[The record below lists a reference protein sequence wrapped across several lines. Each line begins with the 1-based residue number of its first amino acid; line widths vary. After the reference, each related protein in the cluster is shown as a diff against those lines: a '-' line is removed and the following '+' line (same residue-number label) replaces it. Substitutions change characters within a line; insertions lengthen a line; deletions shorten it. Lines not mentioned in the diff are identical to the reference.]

1 MKKMFNVP
9 KALTNNSQLTNP
21 RSKVSTMRLR
31 NKSAMTEFLLT
42 YLPTNVLT
50 LKKAFTLAEVLI
62 TLAIIGV
69 VAALT
74 IPNLMLSAIGNGYTK
89 QARITQNMLTKVFQ
103 SSLPSVYGTAENF
116 PNMNSVEFFE
126 SLEKYL
132 PPIREKSGFMRSAD
146 LPTPYWQPI
155 KGSKLYEGAVFELE
169 DNTIISFTTYNMGGR
184 GFFIAVDVNG
194 REEPNVLGKDI
205 FYLTFTSSPELPN
218 GDRTFYKFFA
228 YGQVKPLG
236 WRLSD
241 ADVVKYCMGN
251 KGWYNNSAL
260 LSKSMGWTT
269 IPGDGYFPSV
279 AAWQGSTCLE
289 LLNRL
294 NWNLNEYPIKKFS
307 SVEE

>member
-1 MKKMFNVP
+1 MKKMFNEP
-9 KALTNNSQLTNP
+9 KAVTNNSQLTVHC
-21 RSKVSTMRLR
+21 SQKKV
-31 NKSAMTEFLLT
+31 
-42 YLPTNVLT
+42 
-50 LKKAFTLAEVLI
+50 AFTLAEVLI

-132 PPIREKSGFMRSAD
+132 PPIREKSGFMRNAD

-155 KGSKLYEGAVFELE
+155 KGSTLYEGAVFELE
-169 DNTIISFTTYNMGGR
+169 NGTIISFATYRMEGR
-184 GFFIAVDVNG
+184 GFYIAVDVNG

-205 FYLTFTSSPELPN
+205 FYLTFTSSPEFPKDGKHVDMSL
-218 GDRTFYKFFA
+218 A

-236 WRLSD
+236 WQLSD
-241 ADVVKYCMGN
+241 SDVEKFCFWN
-251 KGWYNNSAL
+251 KSDYNNRAP
-260 LSKSMGWTT
+260 LSKTLGWAT
-269 IPGDGYFPSV
+269 IPGAGYHTYGN
-279 AAWQGSTCLE
+279 WQGSSCLE